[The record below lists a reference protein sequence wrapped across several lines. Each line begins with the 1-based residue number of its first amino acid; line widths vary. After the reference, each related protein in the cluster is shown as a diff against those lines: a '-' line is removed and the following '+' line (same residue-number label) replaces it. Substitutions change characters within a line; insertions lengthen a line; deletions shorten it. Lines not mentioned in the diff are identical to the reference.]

1 MALDEVHTWQDV
13 LVTEWGKH
21 IDRAILD
28 AYPRFLLKKGLEM
41 TLDEVR
47 LLKEELKKDLEF
59 KQTELLDLEE
69 EEARLETADNF
80 KSAELDVYLDRL
92 TGLLNDVET
101 GSDFRISFRK
111 NGEANRTNLLPPGK
125 VDDDLRGLALSMLLE
140 RMCRRADRADIPITL
155 IGIVNELRVKNA

>member
-47 LLKEELKKDLEF
+47 LLKEEIKRDLEF
-59 KQTELLDLEE
+59 RQTELLDLEE
-69 EEARLETADNF
+69 EEARLETAENF
-80 KSAELDVYLDRL
+80 NSAELDAYFLRL
-92 TGLLNDVET
+92 TGLLNAVET
-101 GSDFRISFRK
+101 GHDFRISFRK
-111 NGEANRTNLLPPGK
+111 DGEANRTNLLPPGK
-125 VDDDLRGLALSMLLE
+125 DDEVLRRLAQSIIVE
-140 RMCRRADRADIPITL
+140 RGRRRAERDGRIAVIE
-155 IGIVNELRVKNA
+155 IVENAKVE